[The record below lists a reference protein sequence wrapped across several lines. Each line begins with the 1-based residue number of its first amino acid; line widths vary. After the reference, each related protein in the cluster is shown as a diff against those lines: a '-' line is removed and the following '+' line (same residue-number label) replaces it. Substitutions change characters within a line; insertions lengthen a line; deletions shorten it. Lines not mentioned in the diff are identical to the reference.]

1 MELKMHFRLSSN
13 GKGFYIKI
21 QKNDPTIAG
30 VGNIEV
36 GA

>member
-1 MELKMHFRLSSN
+1 MGRAS
-13 GKGFYIKI
+13 I
-21 QKNDPTIAG
+21 QKSKKYDPTIAG